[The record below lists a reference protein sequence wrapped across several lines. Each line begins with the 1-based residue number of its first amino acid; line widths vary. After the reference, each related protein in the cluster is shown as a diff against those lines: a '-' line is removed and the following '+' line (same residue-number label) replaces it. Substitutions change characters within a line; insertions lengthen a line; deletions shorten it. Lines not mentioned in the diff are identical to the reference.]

1 MATFPQGYHNEQT
14 QKGEK
19 KRNEIKMEDFHQIGK
34 VMGFKRCVLC
44 YFTSYICK
52 QVGFIVTNSL
62 PGVVVDGVAIFTF
75 STGIDW
81 KQTHFLAVKQAY
93 HPES

>member
-62 PGVVVDGVAIFTF
+62 PGVVVDIHIFNRNRLETNTF
-75 STGIDW
+75 FSCEAS
-81 KQTHFLAVKQAY
+81 L
-93 HPES
+93 SS